1 MDNVNTFSNINI
13 IHICTSRCLR
23 LEKRAQERTR
33 RAVGVAT
40 HATLRPTPTRMSI
53 AELSGQ
59 DVMPLITERPAG
71 TTARLTIVR
80 GSERRTVTVT
90 VRS

>member
-1 MDNVNTFSNINI
+1 
-13 IHICTSRCLR
+13 
-23 LEKRAQERTR
+23 
-33 RAVGVAT
+33 
-40 HATLRPTPTRMSI
+40 MSI